1 MTKRILA
8 IGAHADDGVF
18 WCGATLLKA
27 AERGHEVHY
36 LSITKNV
43 GDRQIE
49 AMRELCR
56 EYSMGFQTLGLASQ
70 DLTVDLPTKRAV
82 AGAVSTIGPDVAL
95 VMWPH
100 DLHHDH
106 SMASQLGFISLR
118 QCHRL
123 HDQPFTIPERIL
135 YYEAGPAHSLDF
147 KPSVYVDVTC
157 VWDRYREFLRKAA
170 CDILKHP
177 GIETKEILA
186 QYRAL
191 ETNRGFDH
199 SARYAEAFTPADHY
213 VQDIV

>member
-1 MTKRILA
+1 MTKRVLA

-27 AERGHEVHY
+27 AEQGHQVDY

-43 GDRQIE
+43 GDEQVD
-49 AMRELCR
+49 AMTRLCR
-56 EYSMGFQTLGLASQ
+56 EHGMGFRTLGFSSQ
-70 DLTVDLPTKRAV
+70 DLAVDLPTKRTVAAAV
-82 AGAVSTIGPDVAL
+82 AAIRPDVAL

-106 SMASQLGFISLR
+106 CMAGQLGFIPLR
-118 QCHRL
+118 QGHRL
-123 HDQPFTIPERIL
+123 HDQPFTIPERTL
-135 YYEAGPAHSLDF
+135 YYEAGPAHSLNF
-147 KPSVYVDVTC
+147 RPSVYVDVTC
-157 VWDRYREFLRKAA
+157 VWDRYREFLRRAA

-191 ETNRGFDH
+191 ETNRGFTH
-199 SARYAEAFTPADHY
+199 TARYAEAFTPADHY
-213 VQDIV
+213 LQDIV